1 MNNGYGGFPGGRF
14 SQGIPD
20 QRPGFLAGAIVIV
33 CLALSILAWIFTWR
47 TDTDASRLLIRIMIV
62 VSIASLIFNLFLI
75 FRIGYNG
82 FVMNYWVSYL
92 LNVIFSVAGM
102 FLTDLSISAAGPLAV
117 TEWRLLI
124 FILTAALMSAVPT
137 FLISGITW
145 LLMAMFGD
153 I

>member
-20 QRPGFLAGAIVIV
+20 QRPGFLAGVLVIV

-47 TDTDASRLLIRIMIV
+47 TETDTSRLLIRIMIV

-82 FVMNYWVSYL
+82 FVMNFWVSYL

-102 FLTDLSISAAGPLAV
+102 FLTDLSVTAAGPLAV

-153 I
+153 M